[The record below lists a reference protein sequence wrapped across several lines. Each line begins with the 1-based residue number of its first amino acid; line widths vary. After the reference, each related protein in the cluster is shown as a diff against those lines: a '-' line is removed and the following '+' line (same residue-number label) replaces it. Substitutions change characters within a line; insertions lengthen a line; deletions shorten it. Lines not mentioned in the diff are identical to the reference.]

1 MSPFILASIAA
12 LFVGLAKAGLKG
24 LGTVAVVFLA
34 LAYGARA
41 STGIMLPLLILG
53 DIFAVIY
60 YKRYVKW
67 KYLFKFTPAIVVGIL
82 IAVYFGKDMP
92 EESFKL
98 WMAGIILLSVVL
110 LLFSERTSKAALPNN
125 WLFAGTL
132 GILTGFTTM
141 IGNMAG
147 AFSNIFFLSTRLP
160 KNELLG
166 TVSWLFL
173 FINLFKLPFHIFSWK
188 TLAMDSFIQ
197 SMFLIPGVVIG
208 FLVGLK
214 LVALFNEKN
223 FRLFLLAATALG
235 ALVIIIK

>member
-1 MSPFILASIAA
+1 MSPFILASLAA
-12 LFVGLAKAGLKG
+12 LLVGLAKAGLKG
-24 LGTVAVVFLA
+24 LGTVAVVLLA
-34 LAYGARA
+34 LAYGAKA
-41 STGIMLPLLILG
+41 STGIMMPILILG
-53 DIFAVIY
+53 DIFAVLY

-67 KYLFKFTPAIVVGIL
+67 KYLFKFAPAIIVGVM
-82 IAVYFGKDMP
+82 IAVYFGKDLP

-98 WMAGIILLSVVL
+98 WMAGIILLSVVML
-110 LLFSERTSKAALPNN
+110 FFSERTNKVALPNN

-173 FINLFKLPFHIFSWK
+173 FVNIFKLPFHIFTWE
-188 TLAMDSFIQ
+188 TLSMSSFMQ
-197 SMFLIPGVVIG
+197 SVYLIPGVIIG
-208 FLVGLK
+208 FLLGLK
-214 LVALFNEKN
+214 LVSLFNEKS
-223 FRLFLLAATALG
+223 FRIFLLIATGLG
-235 ALVIIIK
+235 ALVIMIK